1 MLRLIRHT
9 RRFRVMVGGWPAR
22 VDGESRVKRQA
33 LFHYCGKARS
43 ETLSIPD
50 TDVGFILLLKP
61 RQLTH
66 VIEHTAFIAFLVD
79 EESTQS
85 VEGKPKQEE

>member
-1 MLRLIRHT
+1 MAGT
-9 RRFRVMVGGWPAR
+9 RRRRVTREEETGIIP
-22 VDGESRVKRQA
+22 
-33 LFHYCGKARS
+33 FCGKARS